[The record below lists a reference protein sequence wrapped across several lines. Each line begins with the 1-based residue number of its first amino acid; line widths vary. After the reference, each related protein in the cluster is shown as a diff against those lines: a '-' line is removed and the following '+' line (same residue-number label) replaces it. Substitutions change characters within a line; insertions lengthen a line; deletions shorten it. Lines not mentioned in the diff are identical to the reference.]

1 MQGVGGDRFAVS
13 ITSSACL
20 HLTSPRCPP
29 TLHLP
34 ACPSVGAPPPQVDA
48 RLSFDVEGNLVRA
61 RRLIGLYEAAGL
73 ARDRV
78 LIKLA
83 STWEGMS
90 RVVCWHCLLALLLL
104 LLLLLL

>member
-1 MQGVGGDRFAVS
+1 MRSLSRHLHVS
-13 ITSSACL
+13 
-20 HLTSPRCPP
+20 TSPRLAAPLPSTSPP
-29 TLHLP
+29 APPLAP
-34 ACPSVGAPPPQVDA
+34 PPPQVDA

-61 RRLIGLYEAAGL
+61 RRLIGLYEAAGI